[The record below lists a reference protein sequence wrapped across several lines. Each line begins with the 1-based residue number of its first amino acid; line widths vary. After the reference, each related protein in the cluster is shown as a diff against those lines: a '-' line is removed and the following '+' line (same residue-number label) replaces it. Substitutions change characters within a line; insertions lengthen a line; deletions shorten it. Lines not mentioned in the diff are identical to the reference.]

1 MGFRNGAYAKVWEVK
16 PNSSGKST
24 SVRLSISKKTGEG
37 QYEEDFSGYAAFI
50 ATANTQ
56 AAALKTGDRIKLGDV
71 DVSSRYD
78 REKKERFFNCKV
90 FSFEPAETA
99 PKATSS
105 AQPTRPQGRLA
116 GAAVEDGGLPDD
128 FPA

>member
-1 MGFRNGAYAKVWEVK
+1 VK

-24 SVRLSISKKTGEG
+24 SVRLSISRKIGEG

-56 AAALKTGDRIKLGDV
+56 AARLKAGDRIKLGDV

-78 REKKERFFNCKV
+78 REKRERAFFFKV
-90 FSFEPAETA
+90 FSYAPADG
-99 PKATSS
+99 PSKS
-105 AQPTRPQGRLA
+105 AGNPLD
-116 GAAVEDGGLPDD
+116 AVEDGGLPDD